1 MHESVAVT
9 APGTVLTVTRLSG
22 AVDALSSAIA
32 GFALLAGTRAFTF
45 TAVLAWREPVLGG
58 AGLVLLALVGWLR
71 WRCRA
76 MPLAASCG
84 KAD

>member
-32 GFALLAGTRAFTF
+32 GFAPTTTRVRI
-45 TAVLAWREPVLGG
+45 VLA
-58 AGLVLLALVGWLR
+58 R
-71 WRCRA
+71 W
-76 MPLAASCG
+76 SSSVWE
-84 KAD
+84 